1 MQLIRV
7 TLLGQAM
14 FGDLPD
20 AHAVTGMAIIVRSGP
35 YIA

>member
-1 MQLIRV
+1 MQSIRV
-7 TLLGQAM
+7 TLLGQPT

-35 YIA
+35 SIA